1 MTSALRTFVVG
12 GVLGVGI
19 VSGGALAFAQTS
31 GTTAPSAE
39 APGTTTAPPG
49 TDAPTTAAPST
60 APGTTAPPTTG
71 GTAPEGKAPG
81 GTAPDAPGKAGRDGK
96 GGRGGHGQRGGRLL
110 GRLGAGEQ
118 QLATE
123 LGVTVDQLKDAQKA
137 AAQAVMDLGRPTK
150 PATRPPSDENKA
162 KLEAELKA
170 RVDLFNTTMADKLGI
185 STDRL
190 RDARVAVVAKHLD
203 EAVANGKL
211 TREQADKILAAV
223 RDGSLDGLKGLG
235 HLGDHL
241 GGGFGHG
248 GHGGHPGKGGPGAG
262 EGDGEGTT
270 GS

>member
-12 GVLGVGI
+12 GVLGIGI

-31 GTTAPSAE
+31 GTTAPSADV
-39 APGTTTAPPG
+39 PGTTTAPPG
-49 TDAPTTAAPST
+49 TDAPTTATPST
-60 APGTTAPPTTG
+60 GPGTTAPPTTEG
-71 GTAPEGKAPG
+71 NAPGGKAPD
-81 GTAPDAPGKAGRDGK
+81 GTAPDGTAPDKPGKGGK

-118 QLATE
+118 QLAAE
-123 LGVTVDQLKDAQKA
+123 LGVTVDQLKDARKA
-137 AAQAVMDLGRPTK
+137 AAQAVKDLGPLTK
-150 PATRPPSDENKA
+150 PATRPPSEDDKA
-162 KLEAELKA
+162 KMEAELKA
-170 RVDLFNTTMADKLGI
+170 RFDLFNTTMADKLGI

-203 EAVANGKL
+203 EAVAKGLL
-211 TREQADKILAAV
+211 TREQADKLLAAA

-235 HLGDHL
+235 HLG
-241 GGGFGHG
+241 GGF

-262 EGDGEGTT
+262 EGEGTT